1 MKKTRKTT
9 ETFNIGL
16 IGVLCYKK
24 GLEVVKALAKYI
36 EENDLS
42 IRLRLIGTSDEEI
55 ESPVFSQTGR
65 YTREEIPRLTLEQD
79 IDMFLIPS
87 VWPETFSYTTS
98 EIISMGFPVA
108 VLPVGAPVERVKR
121 YGKGLVLKNEQPE
134 NIVEEMISLWK
145 TLGGNELPVEKS
157 KILFVGEEI
166 SFASRYR
173 VEHFREQLIL
183 NGYASKF
190 IQMDQAEQEKIEE
203 YTAVVMYRC
212 SKLMEAEMLADRA
225 KAAKIPVYYDVDDLV
240 FDYEKISGLHFLK
253 GSEYSDFRTTTDR
266 IHGCME
272 FCDGYFTS
280 TETLAEEIREEF
292 PGKPVVIN
300 RNCMSMEME
309 VLSHEAVEQTDKD
322 KDRIYIGYLSGSKTH
337 DQDFV
342 QVEAALL
349 EVMERHP
356 EVYLK
361 LVGVLDESGM
371 EPVQNRIE
379 KLPFMDWRQLPG
391 VIAGLDINLM
401 PLENTL
407 FHCCKSE
414 NKWTEAALVKVPSV
428 MSRNREM
435 EYVIENGKDGW
446 MCTTKEEWV
455 SALESLVTDEKARKA
470 MGEAAHQKV
479 MEHYLTENTGK
490 DAMEELLCSES
501 YTK

>member
-1 MKKTRKTT
+1 MADKIRQLQKELGTIIKGKKEVTDKIIMAVLARGHVLLEDVPGVGKTT
-9 ETFNIGL
+9 T
-16 IGVLCYKK
+16 
-24 GLEVVKALAKYI
+24 ALA
-36 EENDLS
+36 LC
-42 IRLRLIGTSDEEI
+42 RLMGMDFNRIQFTPDVVPSDVTGFTMYEK
-55 ESPVFSQTGR
+55 QTG
-65 YTREEIPRLTLEQD
+65 
-79 IDMFLIPS
+79 
-87 VWPETFSYTTS
+87 
-98 EIISMGFPVA
+98 
-108 VLPVGAPVERVKR
+108 
-121 YGKGLVLKNEQPE
+121 
-134 NIVEEMISLWK
+134 
-145 TLGGNELPVEKS
+145 
-157 KILFVGEEI
+157 
-166 SFASRYR
+166 
-173 VEHFREQLIL
+173 
-183 NGYASKF
+183 KF
-190 IQMDQAEQEKIEE
+190 I
-203 YTAVVMYRC
+203 YRPGAVMC
-212 SKLMEAEMLADRA
+212 NMLLAD
-225 KAAKIPVYYDVDDLV
+225 
-240 FDYEKISGLHFLK
+240 E
-253 GSEYSDFRTTTDR
+253 
-266 IHGCME
+266 
-272 FCDGYFTS
+272 
-280 TETLAEEIREEF
+280 
-292 PGKPVVIN
+292 IN
-300 RNCMSMEME
+300 RTSP
-309 VLSHEAVEQTDKD
+309 
-322 KDRIYIGYLSGSKTH
+322 KT
-337 DQDFV
+337 QS
-342 QVEAALL
+342 ALL

-371 EPVQNRIE
+371 DPVQNRIE

>member
-1 MKKTRKTT
+1 
-9 ETFNIGL
+9 
-16 IGVLCYKK
+16 
-24 GLEVVKALAKYI
+24 
-36 EENDLS
+36 
-42 IRLRLIGTSDEEI
+42 
-55 ESPVFSQTGR
+55 
-65 YTREEIPRLTLEQD
+65 
-79 IDMFLIPS
+79 MFLIPS

-121 YGKGLVLKNEQPE
+121 YAKGLVLKNEKPE

-145 TLGGNELPVEKS
+145 TLGGSELPVEKS
-157 KILFVGEEI
+157 RLLFVGEEI

-183 NGYASKF
+183 KGYASKF
-190 IQMDQAEQEKIEE
+190 IQIDQAEQEKIEE
-203 YTAVVMYRC
+203 YTAIVMYRC
-212 SKLMEAEMLADRA
+212 SKLMEAELLANRA
-225 KAAKIPVYYDVDDLV
+225 KAAGIPVYYDVDDLV
-240 FDYEKISGLHFLK
+240 FNYEKISGCISCKEASTVTSAQLQTE
-253 GSEYSDFRTTTDR
+253 SADVWDSATDILRLRRHWQERSGR
-266 IHGCME
+266 I
-272 FCDGYFTS
+272 S
-280 TETLAEEIREEF
+280 
-292 PGKPVVIN
+292 GKTGGDQP
-300 RNCMSMEME
+300 NCMSMEME
-309 VLSHEAVEQTDKD
+309 ILSHEAVEQTDKA

-337 DQDFV
+337 DQDFA

-379 KLPFMDWRQLPG
+379 KLPFMDWRQLPA

-401 PLENTL
+401 PLENSL
-407 FHCCKSE
+407 FHWCKSE

-428 MSRNREM
+428 MSRNCEM
-435 EYVIENGKDGW
+435 EYVVENGKDGW

-455 SALESLVTDEKARKA
+455 NAVEALVTDEKARKA

-479 MEHYLTENTGK
+479 MEHYLTVNTGK

>member
-1 MKKTRKTT
+1 M
-9 ETFNIGL
+9 
-16 IGVLCYKK
+16 
-24 GLEVVKALAKYI
+24 
-36 EENDLS
+36 
-42 IRLRLIGTSDEEI
+42 
-55 ESPVFSQTGR
+55 
-65 YTREEIPRLTLEQD
+65 
-79 IDMFLIPS
+79 
-87 VWPETFSYTTS
+87 
-98 EIISMGFPVA
+98 
-108 VLPVGAPVERVKR
+108 ERVKR
-121 YGKGLVLKNEQPE
+121 YEKGLILKNEQPE

-145 TLGGNELPVEKS
+145 TLGGNELPVENR
-157 KILFVGEEI
+157 KILFAGEEV

-190 IQMDQAEQEKIEE
+190 IQMDQTEQENIEE
-203 YTAVVMYRC
+203 YTAIVMYRC
-212 SKLMEAEMLADRA
+212 SKLMEAEMLTNRA
-225 KAAKIPVYYDVDDLV
+225 KAAGIPVYYDVDDLV

-280 TETLAEEIREEF
+280 TETLAGEIREEF

-322 KDRIYIGYLSGSKTH
+322 EDRIYIGYLSGSKTH
-337 DQDFV
+337 DQDFA

-371 EPVQNRIE
+371 ERVQNRIE

-401 PLENTL
+401 PLENSL

-435 EYVIENGKDGW
+435 EYVIDNGKDGW
-446 MCTTKEEWV
+446 MCSTKEEWV
-455 SALESLVTDEKARKA
+455 SALEALVTDEKARKA
-470 MGEAAHQKV
+470 MGEAAHRKV
-479 MEHYLTENTGK
+479 MERYLTENTGK
-490 DAMEELLCSES
+490 DAMEELLCRES

>member
-1 MKKTRKTT
+1 
-9 ETFNIGL
+9 
-16 IGVLCYKK
+16 
-24 GLEVVKALAKYI
+24 
-36 EENDLS
+36 
-42 IRLRLIGTSDEEI
+42 
-55 ESPVFSQTGR
+55 
-65 YTREEIPRLTLEQD
+65 
-79 IDMFLIPS
+79 
-87 VWPETFSYTTS
+87 
-98 EIISMGFPVA
+98 
-108 VLPVGAPVERVKR
+108 
-121 YGKGLVLKNEQPE
+121 
-134 NIVEEMISLWK
+134 MISLWK
-145 TLGGNELPVEKS
+145 TLGGNELPVENR

-190 IQMDQAEQEKIEE
+190 IQMDQTEQEKIEE

-212 SKLMEAEMLADRA
+212 SKLMEAEMLANRA
-225 KAAKIPVYYDVDDLV
+225 KAAGIPVYYDVDDLV

-280 TETLAEEIREEF
+280 TETLAKEIREEF

-322 KDRIYIGYLSGSKTH
+322 KDRIYIGYLSGSRTH
-337 DQDFV
+337 DQDFA

-349 EVMERHP
+349 EVMQRHP

-371 EPVQNRIE
+371 APVQNRIE

-401 PLENTL
+401 PLENSL

-428 MSRNREM
+428 MSHNREM
-435 EYVIENGKDGW
+435 EYVVENGKDGW

-470 MGEAAHQKV
+470 MGEAAHEKV

-490 DAMEELLCSES
+490 GAMEELLCSES